1 MPGPLRYIAPAGAPI
16 RLGDL
21 AKAAGLA
28 LSRRDVVACL
38 RDDIRRRFGVR
49 HAYLTSTGRA
59 GMTILLRALR
69 RQADSNRNEV
79 ILPSYTCYSVAAS
92 VVKAGLRPRLLDID
106 PETLDYHAEGLDG
119 ADFTNALAIV
129 ACNLYGF
136 PNDMQALR
144 RVASRHGMFLVDD
157 AAQAMGARVAGEW
170 SGTGGDFGLFSLD
183 KGKNVSAIDG
193 GVVVTN
199 DDALAISFEQEC
211 EGVSAPGAGEV
222 WAQVAKA
229 LTYAVFLH
237 PSLYWIPS
245 RIPQLGL
252 GRTVFTT
259 NFPLES
265 PSRFLTALGG
275 EVLPRLEELTRART
289 TNATALIAALRTI
302 PGLQFFAQRA
312 DASPVYLRLPVL
324 LPDPETR
331 DRALAALTVAGIGA
345 SRSYPASLADV
356 PELRQCV
363 GAASGATGGR
373 HVAQHILTLP
383 THPFVR
389 TEDISRTAAVLRV
402 VLEGRRYPQASAASV
417 NDSGS
422 GRTSSIC
429 VE

>member
-1 MPGPLRYIAPAGAPI
+1 M
-16 RLGDL
+16 DL

-28 LSRRDVVACL
+28 LSSRDVVARL
-38 RDDIRRRFGVR
+38 RDDVRRRFGVR

-69 RQADSNRNEV
+69 RQADPDRNEV

-92 VVKAGLRPRLLDID
+92 VVKAGLRPRLMDID
-106 PETLDYHAEGLDG
+106 PQTLDYHLAELEG
-119 ADFTNALAIV
+119 ADFTSALAIV

-136 PNDMQALR
+136 PNDMPALR
-144 RVASRHGMFLVDD
+144 RVASRHGVFLVDD

-199 DDALAISFEQEC
+199 DDALASAFEREC
-211 EGVSAPGAGEV
+211 EGAGAPGAGEV

-229 LTYAVFLH
+229 LTYSVFLH
-237 PSLYWIPS
+237 PSLYWIPN

-259 NFPLES
+259 EFPLES
-265 PSRFLTALGG
+265 PSRFLTALGA
-275 EVLPRLEELTRART
+275 EVLPRLDELTRART
-289 TNATALIAALRTI
+289 TNATALIAALRTL
-302 PGLQFFAQRA
+302 PGVEFVAQRA
-312 DASPVYLRLPVL
+312 DSSPVFLRLPVL
-324 LPDPETR
+324 LPDADTR
-331 DRALAALTVAGIGA
+331 DRALAALTLAGIGA

-356 PELRQCV
+356 PELRRCA

-383 THPFVR
+383 THPFVSAD
-389 TEDISRTAAVLRV
+389 DISRTAAVLRV
-402 VLEGRRYPQASAASV
+402 VLEGRRYPHASTAGV